1 MSDLNYKGAGV
12 DVDANA
18 RWTKWIAKTVKK
30 DRTKNKI
37 THVEGIGGFAGAMKL
52 PPMVR
57 RKISKAI
64 VQKILKDCFNYKTSV
79 SGLEYVLEHTLDG
92 FSLVA
97 CTDGVGTKA
106 MIAEELGKLDTL
118 GYDLLA
124 MNVNDM
130 VAGGATPIAF
140 LDYIGCHSIEEK
152 GKFRYQPFVEGLIKA
167 CREIDVELIG
177 GETAEMGDNYT
188 EFGSDL
194 TGFALGIVTDD
205 DVPHKEDI
213 QSGDVLLGLKSSG
226 IHSNGYSL
234 IRRFMRESNISYDDK
249 PAELN
254 GKSVGEVLLTPT
266 RLYVKQALAA
276 NATGKIKGMAHI
288 TGGGLKENI
297 KRSLPHDMTAV
308 IDEGKLCCLDVF
320 EWLANQEQ
328 LDYQDMLKT
337 FNMGYGFVFVVA
349 PWDIPTIRKAIGE
362 ELTIIGYVD

>member
-1 MSDLNYKGAGV
+1 MEHLDYKSSGV

-18 RWTKWIAKTVKK
+18 RWTKWIAQSVKQ
-30 DRTKNKI
+30 DRNNHGI
-37 THVEGIGGFAGAMKL
+37 THVGAIGGFAGAMKL

-57 RKISKAI
+57 RKVSKAI
-64 VQKILKDCFNYKTSV
+64 VQKISRECFNTKTSAK
-79 SGLEYVLEHTLDG
+79 GLEYVLEHTLDS

-97 CTDGVGTKA
+97 CTDGVGTKT
-106 MIAEELGKLDTL
+106 MIAEKLGRLETL

-140 LDYIGCHSIEEK
+140 LDYIGCHHIEK
-152 GKFRYQPFVEGLIKA
+152 DGKYCYQPFVEGLIKA

-194 TGFALGIVTDD
+194 TGFALGILTE
-205 DVPHKEDI
+205 EDI
-213 QSGDVLLGLKSSG
+213 PRSETIKSGDLLLGLRSSG

-234 IRRFMRESNISYDDK
+234 VRKTLEKNNIGYDDH

-254 GKSVGEVLLTPT
+254 GKSVADVLLEPT

-276 NATGKIKGMAHI
+276 NATGKVKGMAHI
-288 TGGGLKENI
+288 TGGGLVENI
-297 KRSLPHDMTAV
+297 ERVLPSELSVHLKESV
-308 IDEGKLCCLDVF
+308 IGDIDVF
-320 EWLANQEQ
+320 RWLAGLG
-328 LDYQDMLKT
+328 LDHSDMLKT
-337 FNMGYGFVFVVA
+337 FNMGYGFVFVVSHR
-349 PWDIPTIRKAIGE
+349 DLQTVYKAIDE
-362 ELTIIGYVD
+362 NISVIGYIE